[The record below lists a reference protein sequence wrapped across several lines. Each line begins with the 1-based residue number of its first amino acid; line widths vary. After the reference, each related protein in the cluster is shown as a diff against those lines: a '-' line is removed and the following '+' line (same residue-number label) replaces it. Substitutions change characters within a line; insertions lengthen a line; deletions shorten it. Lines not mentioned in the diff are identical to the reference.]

1 MGERMHWRVRGQ
13 YWWIISITILLMVLI
28 LIPSTPAPTNDY
40 DSDSD
45 GMSDVWEEEH
55 GLEANNSTDASEDND
70 QDGLT
75 NLEEY
80 NNGTNSTDPN
90 DPDTDGGGIN
100 DSAEKSYGTDPNDP
114 VDDDQVDSDNDEM
127 PDLWEEEHNFEPE
140 SPADAPLD
148 ADDDGYTNLEEY
160 KNNTNPLDFDD
171 PWPPKKDDISADGD
185 DEGMMGAGGLNT
197 IGICSLIFIV
207 PGIVI
212 LLIIIFVYTKMRRDK
227 LLEHDTRNKIYEYIN
242 HNPGTHYRAV
252 MSDLDLHMGTLT
264 HHLNMLETQRY
275 IKSYQDGMYR
285 RFYPIDAKIDTGLI
299 LTDVQKKILHA
310 VQGNPGISQ
319 TGIAKKLG
327 ITRKIVHYHIKLLAD
342 AGFVHS
348 ETVGRETNLHYLGG
362 LDLDGTA
369 TSTTGGRAG

>member
-1 MGERMHWRVRGQ
+1 M
-13 YWWIISITILLMVLI
+13 

-45 GMSDVWEEEH
+45 GMPDVWEDEH
-55 GLEANNSTDASEDND
+55 GLDGNNSTDASEDND

-75 NLEEY
+75 NSEEY

-90 DPDTDGGGIN
+90 EPDTDGGGIN
-100 DSAEKSYGTDPNDP
+100 DSAESSYGTDPNNP
-114 VDDDQVDSDNDEM
+114 ADDDQVDTDGDGM
-127 PDLWEEEHNFEPE
+127 PDLWEEEHNFAPE
-140 SPADAPLD
+140 SPADGPLD
-148 ADDDGYTNLEEY
+148 ADYDGYTNLEEY
-160 KNNTNPLDFDD
+160 KNNTDPLDFYD
-171 PWPPKKDDISADGD
+171 PWPSDKGKKDGDGD
-185 DEGMMGAGGLNT
+185 DEGMMGTGGFNT
-197 IGICSLIFIV
+197 IGICSFIFIV

-252 MSDLDLHMGTLT
+252 MNDLDLHMGTLT

-285 RFYPIDAKIDTGLI
+285 RVYPIDAKIDMGLI

-319 TGIAKKLG
+319 TGIAKMLG
-327 ITRKIVHYHIKLLAD
+327 ITRKIVHYHIKLLTD
-342 AGFVHS
+342 AGFVHV

-369 TSTTGGRAG
+369 ASTLSGRAG